1 MSEYRFLFRFLFP
14 AVLVFSACGCSSEA
28 AIQQVLGD
36 SAEAPVFLDCRA
48 VSSDKV
54 VFRFSLPVKVVS
66 LVFDP
71 PGEVGTLGAG
81 EEVEVKLSR
90 PFNAGEKIT
99 ADILV
104 EDERRNTLN
113 VLVPFRT
120 RNDRIPDILINELRT
135 EYDKPKAEYVELRAL
150 SAGNLGAL
158 RLFIAGYS
166 LTNPLYEF
174 PPIEV
179 SAGEYIVLHLRSL
192 AEGWVDETGAELD
205 LAGGV
210 DSCPAA
216 RDLWISGNT
225 KYLRKTD
232 AVFLL
237 DQDDAVI
244 DAVILSEAESADSW
258 QKKAF
263 MGSVAQLL
271 GGEGAWLPLENSE
284 GIPGPGD
291 AVLSAR
297 STATQTVSRDESVPD
312 SNRSGDWYITA
323 QKNATPGLKNS
334 TKRL

>member
-1 MSEYRFLFRFLFP
+1 MKGYRFLFRLLFP
-14 AVLVFSACGCSSEA
+14 AALVFSACACSSEA

-36 SAEAPVFLDCRA
+36 SAGAPVFLNCRA
-48 VSSDKV
+48 VSSDEV
-54 VFRFSLPVKVVS
+54 VFLFSLPVKVVS

-71 PGEVGTLGAG
+71 PAEADALGEG
-81 EEVEVKLSR
+81 EEVKVKLSR

-104 EDERRNTLN
+104 EDGRRNTLN

-120 RNDRIPDILINELRT
+120 RNDRIPDLLINELRT
-135 EYDKPKAEYVELRAL
+135 EYTKPKAEYVELRAL
-150 SAGNLGAL
+150 SAGNLGAV
-158 RLFIAGYS
+158 RLFAAGHS

-174 PPIEV
+174 PPMEV
-179 SAGEYIVLHLRSL
+179 KAGEYIVLHLRTL
-192 AEGWVDETGAELD
+192 EEGWVDETGAEPD
-205 LAGGV
+205 LSKGT

-225 KYLRKTD
+225 EYLRKTD

-244 DAVILSEAESADSW
+244 DAVILSEGADSW
-258 QKKAF
+258 QKKAY
-263 MGSVAQLL
+263 MGPAAQLL
-271 GGEGAWLPLENSE
+271 GAKGAWLPLEDSSGE
-284 GIPGPGD
+284 PPGSGD
-291 AVLSAR
+291 AVASNK
-297 STATQTVSRDESVPD
+297 STTTQSVSRDETIPD

-323 QKNATPGLKNS
+323 QKNATPGFENS